1 MFPAILPAMAGSV
14 VVALFLTFVF
24 ISVRKSVKMAF
35 SDPYDKNYMRKTD
48 KELRNFLIQSCF
60 TAFLFAVISYKIFI
74 YIAILYW
81 FYFIIFML
89 KFSTVWQ
96 FHGKKR
102 LNLFLI
108 ILATMIVSFVAAPF
122 VRGSILELLNH
133 FGIY

>member
-1 MFPAILPAMAGSV
+1 MFPAVLPAMAGAV
-14 VVALFLTFVF
+14 VVVLFLTFVF

-60 TAFLFAVISYKIFI
+60 TAFLFAMLSYKVFI

-89 KFSTVWQ
+89 KFSRFGTSTA
-96 FHGKKR
+96 KKEKA
-102 LNLFLI
+102 F
-108 ILATMIVSFVAAPF
+108 FW
-122 VRGSILELLNH
+122 
-133 FGIY
+133 